1 MTALPH
7 SRIVAQSA
15 ALHFLVDS
23 LCLCCLYL
31 MAGGARGANL
41 TALFLTYNVL
51 AFMTQPLSG
60 MLTDGVSECRWILL
74 SSVTLLSLAAITAAS
89 LTLNGY
95 PSMGLYAV
103 AVMLGTGNSLFHTW
117 GGRMVARVT
126 ANDTRA
132 LGTFVATG
140 AVGLTVGIVACSWM
154 LLAIMLAAT
163 TVLTYS
169 ALQFDPKMQAVS
181 STESPARTA
190 ADVSL
195 QWVVLLSLMLY
206 VTLRSLMGEAL
217 GSHIV
222 KTPTLMLTLAAT
234 AAAGKVLGGWM
245 ARYGRKWV
253 LLLTATAGATACLL
267 LQPGGMPVALAGI
280 FLVNCTMPVTLYW
293 ANASLPGREGLAFG
307 LLAAALV
314 PGYLLAYII

>member
-7 SRIVAQSA
+7 SRIVAQST
-15 ALHFLVDS
+15 ALHFLVDG

-74 SSVTLLSLAAITAAS
+74 SSVTLLSLAAITASA
-89 LTLNGY
+89 LTQNGF
-95 PSMGLYAV
+95 PQTGLYAV
-103 AVMLGTGNSLFHTW
+103 AVMLGTGNSLFHAW

-140 AVGLTVGIVACSWM
+140 AVGLAVGIVACSWM

-169 ALQFDPKMQAVS
+169 ALQFDPKVQAVS
-181 STESPARTA
+181 STETPARPA
-190 ADVSL
+190 AEVSL

-222 KTPTLMLTLAAT
+222 KTPTLMLALATT

-253 LLLTATAGATACLL
+253 LLLTATAGAAACLF
-267 LQPGGMPVALAGI
+267 LQPDGMPVVLAGI
-280 FLVNCTMPVTLYW
+280 FLINVTMPVTLYW